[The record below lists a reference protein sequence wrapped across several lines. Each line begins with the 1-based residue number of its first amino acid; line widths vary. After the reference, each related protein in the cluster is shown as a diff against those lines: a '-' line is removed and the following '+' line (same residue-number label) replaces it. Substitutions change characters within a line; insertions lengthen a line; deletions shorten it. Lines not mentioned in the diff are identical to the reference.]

1 MGSWHIIFTLGIFLA
16 AGLISGIMGE
26 LLRLPKVTAY
36 LLIGVILGPALF
48 GVIPHEHLEEL
59 NPLADLAMALVLF
72 NLGCH
77 FTLSRLK
84 RLFHRVLPLSISE
97 ILTTFFAV
105 SVGLFLIGE
114 SGSAAILLGALAIAT
129 APATTILVLKEM
141 ESEGPISEYT
151 GIMVAV
157 NNLVSIIAFEVIFV
171 AVYFFQGDGQGASA
185 FTQLGHLCL
194 DLFGSIFIGVFGG
207 LMISYGNAVIKG
219 SRRIIMLIA
228 IIALTLG
235 LCRTTGLP
243 YMLTF
248 LAMGFTVANSLIE
261 EEVPKVENELNPLT
275 GFLCVLFFMIHGA
288 ELEPDRFLH
297 AGFIGGG
304 YIVLRLL
311 GKYLGVFIPAKLRKE
326 EPEVSQWLGT
336 TLFAQAGAAITLSAI
351 AVTRDPVLGG
361 HLQTIIL
368 GSVVFF
374 EIVGPI
380 MIRQSVLRAGEVPL
394 IHAIHHTA
402 GDPISEFHALIR
414 RFLVSFGLVKEN
426 DQPHDEIV
434 VEQLYRKNVKGIS
447 QTATFN
453 EVITF
458 IEHSHDNTFPVLGA
472 NDEVIGVIRYQDLSN
487 TLFDPKIGSLV
498 RAADLA
504 SHLETVVYPDDTLA
518 RVWSKFRED
527 SYDCLPVVSR
537 EQPHRMLGVI
547 RRWEILKYYIKGH
560 KSAQGIDSPSGH

>member
-16 AGLISGIMGE
+16 AGLLAGTLGE
-26 LLRLPKVTAY
+26 LFRLPKVTAY
-36 LLIGVILGPALF
+36 LLMGVILGPAILDL
-48 GVIPHEHLEEL
+48 IPHEHLEEL
-59 NPLADLAMALVLF
+59 KPLTDLAMALVLF
-72 NLGCH
+72 GLGNH
-77 FTLSRLK
+77 FTLSRLR
-84 RLFHRVLPLSISE
+84 RLFRRVLPLSMGE
-97 ILTTFFAV
+97 ILGTFFV
-105 SVGLFLIGE
+105 VFIGLLLVGE
-114 SGSAAILLGALAIAT
+114 SGGASILLGALAIAT

-141 ESEGPISEYT
+141 QSEGPISEYT
-151 GIMVAV
+151 GILVAL
-157 NNLVSIIAFEVIFV
+157 NNLISIIAFEVIFV
-171 AVYFFQGDGQGASA
+171 IVFFFQGDSAHASVLPQ
-185 FTQLGHLCL
+185 FGHLLL
-194 DLFGSIFIGVFGG
+194 DIFGSVFIGVFGG
-207 LMISYGNAVIKG
+207 LMISYGSSIIKG
-219 SRRIIMLIA
+219 SRRLIMLIGL
-228 IIALTLG
+228 IALALG

-248 LAMGFTVANSLIE
+248 LAMGFTVANSLAE
-261 EEVPKVENELNPLT
+261 EDVPKVEAELNPLT
-275 GFLCVLFFMIHGA
+275 GFLCVLFFIIHGA
-288 ELEPDRFLH
+288 ELKPQQFIE
-297 AGFIGGG
+297 AGLVGSS

-311 GKYLGVFIPAKLRKE
+311 GKYIGIYIPARIRGE
-326 EPEVSQWLGT
+326 EPEVSLWLGT
-336 TLFAQAGAAITLSAI
+336 TLFAQAGAAIALSAI
-351 AVTRDPVLGG
+351 AVSRDPVLGG

-402 GDPISEFHALIR
+402 GDPISEFQSMIR
-414 RFLVSFGLVKEN
+414 RFLVSFGLLSEI
-426 DQPHDEIV
+426 DQAPDQIL

-458 IEHSHDNTFPVLGA
+458 IEHSHDNTFPVIGP
-472 NDEVIGVIRYQDLSN
+472 NEEVVGVIRYQDLSN

-504 SHLETVVYPDDTLA
+504 NSLETIVYPDDSLA
-518 RVWSKFRED
+518 RVWAKFREG

-560 KSAQGIDSPSGH
+560 RSAQNQDGK

>member
-16 AGLISGIMGE
+16 AGLVSGTLGE
-26 LLRLPKVTAY
+26 LFRLPKVTAY
-36 LLIGVILGPALF
+36 LLMGVILGPAIFDL
-48 GVIPHEHLEEL
+48 IPHTHIEEL
-59 NPLADLAMALVLF
+59 NPLTDLAMALVLF
-72 NLGCH
+72 GLGNH
-77 FTLSRLK
+77 FTLSRLR
-84 RLFHRVLPLSISE
+84 RLFHRVLPLSVSE
-97 ILTTFFAV
+97 ILATFFLV
-105 SVGLFLIGE
+105 YVGLLLVGE

-151 GIMVAV
+151 GILVAL
-157 NNLVSIIAFEVIFV
+157 NNLVSIVAFEIIFV
-171 AVYFFQGDGQGASA
+171 AVYFFQGDSQHTSVFA
-185 FTQLGHLCL
+185 QLGHLGL
-194 DLFGSIFIGVFGG
+194 DIFGSIFIGIFGG
-207 LMISYGNAVIKG
+207 LMISYGNAIIKG
-219 SRRIIMLIA
+219 SRRMIMLLGL
-228 IIALTLG
+228 IALALG

-248 LAMGFTVANSLIE
+248 LAMGFTVANSLAE
-261 EEVPKVENELNPLT
+261 EEVPKLEKELNPLT
-275 GFLCVLFFMIHGA
+275 GFLCVLFFIIHGA
-288 ELEPDRFLH
+288 ELEPKQFME
-297 AGFIGGG
+297 AGLVGFS
-304 YIVLRLL
+304 YIILRLL
-311 GKYLGVFIPAKLRKE
+311 GKYIGILVPARMRGE

-336 TLFAQAGAAITLSAI
+336 TLFAQAGAAIALSAI
-351 AVTRDPVLGG
+351 AVSRDPVLGG

-394 IHAIHHTA
+394 INAIHHTA
-402 GDPISEFHALIR
+402 GDPISEFQAMIR
-414 RFLVSFGLVKEN
+414 RFLVSFGLLSEI
-426 DQPHDEIV
+426 DQPPDQIL

-453 EVITF
+453 EVISF
-458 IEHSHDNTFPVLGA
+458 IEHSHDNTFPVLGP
-472 NDEVIGVIRYQDLSN
+472 NEEVVGVIRYQDLSN

-504 SHLETVVYPDDTLA
+504 NNLETVVYPDDSLA
-518 RVWSKFRED
+518 RVWTKFREG
-527 SYDCLPVVSR
+527 SYDCLPVVAR

-560 KSAQGIDSPSGH
+560 RSAQSNDSK

>member
-1 MGSWHIIFTLGIFLA
+1 MESWHIIFTLGVLLA
-16 AGLISGIMGE
+16 AGLISGTFGE

-36 LLIGVILGPALF
+36 LLVGVLLGPAVF
-48 GVIPHEHLEEL
+48 GVIPHHQLEEL
-59 NPLADLAMALVLF
+59 EPLVHLAMALVLF

-84 RLFHRVLPLSISE
+84 RLIHRVLPISVSE
-97 ILTTFFAV
+97 ILATFFAV
-105 SVGLFLIGE
+105 SIGLFLIGE

-151 GIMVAV
+151 GILVAL

-171 AVYFFQGDGQGASA
+171 AVYFFQSDGQGVSA
-185 FTQLGHLCL
+185 LTQLGHLSL
-194 DLFGSIFIGVFGG
+194 DIFGSILIGIFGG

-228 IIALTLG
+228 LISLALGMCQTME
-235 LCRTTGLP
+235 LP

-248 LAMGFTVANSLIE
+248 LAMGFTVANSLVE
-261 EEVPKVENELNPLT
+261 EDVPKVETELNPLT

-288 ELEPDRFLH
+288 DLKPDQFIH
-297 AGFIGGG
+297 AGWIGGG

-311 GKYLGVFIPAKLRKE
+311 GKYWGVFIPAKIRKE
-326 EPEVSQWLGT
+326 EPEVQQWLGT
-336 TLFAQAGAAITLSAI
+336 TLFAQAGAAITLAAI
-351 AVTRDPVLGG
+351 AESRDPVLGG

-414 RFLVSFGLVKEN
+414 RFLVSFGLLTEN
-426 DQPHDEIV
+426 EQPHDEIL
-434 VEQLYRKNVKGIS
+434 VEQLYRKNIKGIS

-453 EVITF
+453 EVISF
-458 IEHSHDNTFPVLGA
+458 IEHSHDNTFPVLGS
-472 NDEVIGVIRYQDLSN
+472 NDEVVGVIRYQDLSN

-504 SHLETVVYPDDTLA
+504 NNLETVVYPDDSLA

-560 KSAQGIDSPSGH
+560 KSAQGIDTQSGH

>member
-16 AGLISGIMGE
+16 AGLLAGTLGE
-26 LLRLPKVTAY
+26 LFRLPKVTAY
-36 LLIGVILGPALF
+36 LLMGVILGPAILDL
-48 GVIPHEHLEEL
+48 IPHEHLEEL
-59 NPLADLAMALVLF
+59 KPLTDLAMALVLF
-72 NLGCH
+72 GLGNH
-77 FTLSRLK
+77 FTLSRLR
-84 RLFHRVLPLSISE
+84 RLFRRVLPLSMGE
-97 ILTTFFAV
+97 ILGTFFV
-105 SVGLFLIGE
+105 VFIGLLLVGE
-114 SGSAAILLGALAIAT
+114 SGGASILLGALAIAT

-141 ESEGPISEYT
+141 QSEGPISEYT
-151 GIMVAV
+151 GILVAL
-157 NNLVSIIAFEVIFV
+157 NNLISIIAFEVIFV
-171 AVYFFQGDGQGASA
+171 IVFFFQGDSAHASVLPQ
-185 FTQLGHLCL
+185 FGHLLL
-194 DLFGSIFIGVFGG
+194 DIFGSVFIGVFGG
-207 LMISYGNAVIKG
+207 LMISYGSSIIKG
-219 SRRIIMLIA
+219 SRRLIMLIGL
-228 IIALTLG
+228 IALALG

-248 LAMGFTVANSLIE
+248 LAMGFTVANSLAE
-261 EEVPKVENELNPLT
+261 EDVPKVEAELNPLT
-275 GFLCVLFFMIHGA
+275 GFLCVLFFIIHGA
-288 ELEPDRFLH
+288 ELKPQQFIE
-297 AGFIGGG
+297 AGLVGSS

-311 GKYLGVFIPAKLRKE
+311 GKYIGIYIPARMRGE
-326 EPEVSQWLGT
+326 EPEVSLWLGT
-336 TLFAQAGAAITLSAI
+336 TLFAQAGAAIALSAI
-351 AVTRDPVLGG
+351 AVSRDPVLGG

-402 GDPISEFHALIR
+402 GDPISEFQSMIR
-414 RFLVSFGLVKEN
+414 RFLVSFGLLSEI
-426 DQPHDEIV
+426 DQAPDQIL

-458 IEHSHDNTFPVLGA
+458 IEHSHDNTFPVIGP
-472 NDEVIGVIRYQDLSN
+472 NEEVVGVIRYQDLSN

-504 SHLETVVYPDDTLA
+504 NSLETIVYPDDSLA
-518 RVWSKFRED
+518 RVWAKFREG

-560 KSAQGIDSPSGH
+560 RSAQNQDGK

>member
-16 AGLISGIMGE
+16 AGLLSGTLGE
-26 LLRLPKVTAY
+26 LFRLPKVTAY
-36 LLIGVILGPALF
+36 LLMGVILGPALLDL
-48 GVIPHEHLEEL
+48 IPHKHLEEL
-59 NPLADLAMALVLF
+59 KPLTDLAMALVLF
-72 NLGCH
+72 GLGNH

-84 RLFHRVLPLSISE
+84 RLFRRVLPLSVGE
-97 ILTTFFAV
+97 ILATFFIV
-105 SVGLFLIGE
+105 FIGLLLVGE
-114 SGSAAILLGALAIAT
+114 SSGAAILLGALAIAT

-141 ESEGPISEYT
+141 QSEGPISEYT
-151 GIMVAV
+151 GILVAM
-157 NNLVSIIAFEVIFV
+157 NNLVSIVAFEIIFV
-171 AVYFFQGDGQGASA
+171 AVYFFQGDSQHNSV
-185 FTQLGHLCL
+185 FTQLGHLGL
-194 DLFGSIFIGVFGG
+194 DIFGSIFIGVFGG
-207 LMISYGNAVIKG
+207 LMISYGSSIIKG
-219 SRRIIMLIA
+219 SRRMIMFIALIA
-228 IIALTLG
+228 IALG
-235 LCRTTGLP
+235 LCRTTGMP

-248 LAMGFTVANSLIE
+248 LAMGFTVANSLAE
-261 EEVPKVENELNPLT
+261 EDVPKVEAELYPLT
-275 GFLCVLFFMIHGA
+275 GFLCVLFFIIHGA
-288 ELEPDRFLH
+288 ELKPTQFIE
-297 AGFIGGG
+297 AGLVGAS
-304 YIVLRLL
+304 YIVFRLL
-311 GKYLGVFIPAKLRKE
+311 GKYIGILVPARMRKE

-336 TLFAQAGAAITLSAI
+336 TLFAQAGAAIALSGI
-351 AVTRDPVLGG
+351 AVSRDPVLGG

-394 IHAIHHTA
+394 INAIHHTA
-402 GDPISEFHALIR
+402 GDPISEFQSMIR
-414 RFLVSFGLVKEN
+414 RFLVSFGLLSEN
-426 DQPHDEIV
+426 NQPADQIL

-453 EVITF
+453 EVISF
-458 IEHSHDNTFPVLGA
+458 IEHSHDNTFPVLGPQE
-472 NDEVIGVIRYQDLSN
+472 EVVGVIRYQDLSN

-504 SHLETVVYPDDTLA
+504 NSLETVVYPDDSLA

-560 KSAQGIDSPSGH
+560 RSAQSNESK

>member
-16 AGLISGIMGE
+16 AGLLAGTLGE
-26 LLRLPKVTAY
+26 LFRLPKVTAY
-36 LLIGVILGPALF
+36 LLMGVILGPAIFDL
-48 GVIPHEHLEEL
+48 IPHEHLEEL
-59 NPLADLAMALVLF
+59 KPLTDLAMALVLF
-72 NLGCH
+72 GLGNH
-77 FTLSRLK
+77 FTLSRLR
-84 RLFHRVLPLSISE
+84 RLFKRVLPLSMGE
-97 ILTTFFAV
+97 VLGTFFIV
-105 SVGLFLIGE
+105 FVGLLLVGE

-141 ESEGPISEYT
+141 QSEGPISEYT
-151 GIMVAV
+151 GILVAL
-157 NNLVSIIAFEVIFV
+157 NNLISIIAFEVIFV
-171 AVYFFQGDGQGASA
+171 VVYFFQVDSAHASVLPQ
-185 FTQLGHLCL
+185 FGHLLL
-194 DLFGSIFIGVFGG
+194 DIFGSVFIGVFGG
-207 LMISYGNAVIKG
+207 LMISYGSSIIKG
-219 SRRIIMLIA
+219 SRRIIMFIGLIA
-228 IIALTLG
+228 LALG
-235 LCRTTGLP
+235 LCRTTGMP

-248 LAMGFTVANSLIE
+248 LAMGFTVANSLAE
-261 EEVPKVENELNPLT
+261 EEVPKVEAELNPLT
-275 GFLCVLFFMIHGA
+275 GFLCVLFFIIHGA
-288 ELEPDRFLH
+288 ELKPQQFIE
-297 AGFIGGG
+297 AGLVGGS

-311 GKYLGVFIPAKLRKE
+311 GKYIGIFIPARMRGE
-326 EPEVSQWLGT
+326 EPEVSIWLGT
-336 TLFAQAGAAITLSAI
+336 TLFAQAGAAIALSAI
-351 AVTRDPVLGG
+351 AVSRDPVLGG

-402 GDPISEFHALIR
+402 GDPISEFQSMIR
-414 RFLVSFGLVKEN
+414 RFLVSFGLLSEI
-426 DQPHDEIV
+426 DQPPDQIL

-453 EVITF
+453 EVISF
-458 IEHSHDNTFPVLGA
+458 IEHSHDNTFPVIGP
-472 NDEVIGVIRYQDLSN
+472 NEEVVGVIRYQDLSN

-504 SHLETVVYPDDTLA
+504 NNLETIVYPDDSLA
-518 RVWSKFRED
+518 RVWAKFREG

-560 KSAQGIDSPSGH
+560 RSAQNQDGK

>member
-16 AGLISGIMGE
+16 AGLLAGTLGE
-26 LLRLPKVTAY
+26 LFRLPKVTAY
-36 LLIGVILGPALF
+36 LLMGVILGPAIFDL
-48 GVIPHEHLEEL
+48 IPHEHLEEL
-59 NPLADLAMALVLF
+59 KPLTDLAMALVLF
-72 NLGCH
+72 GLGNH
-77 FTLSRLK
+77 FTLSRLR
-84 RLFHRVLPLSISE
+84 RLFKRVLPLSMGE
-97 ILTTFFAV
+97 VLGTFFIV
-105 SVGLFLIGE
+105 FVGLLLVGE

-141 ESEGPISEYT
+141 QSEGPISEYT
-151 GIMVAV
+151 GILVAL
-157 NNLVSIIAFEVIFV
+157 NNLISIIAFEVIFV
-171 AVYFFQGDGQGASA
+171 VVYFFQGDSAHASVLPQ
-185 FTQLGHLCL
+185 FGHLLL
-194 DLFGSIFIGVFGG
+194 DIFGSVFIGVFGG
-207 LMISYGNAVIKG
+207 LMISYGSSIIKG
-219 SRRIIMLIA
+219 SRRIIMFIGLIA
-228 IIALTLG
+228 LALG
-235 LCRTTGLP
+235 LCRTTGMP

-248 LAMGFTVANSLIE
+248 LAMGFTVANSLAE
-261 EEVPKVENELNPLT
+261 EEVPKVEAELNPLT
-275 GFLCVLFFMIHGA
+275 GFLCVLFFIIHGA
-288 ELEPDRFLH
+288 ELKPQQFIE
-297 AGFIGGG
+297 AGLVGGS

-311 GKYLGVFIPAKLRKE
+311 GKYIGIFIPARMRGE
-326 EPEVSQWLGT
+326 EPEVSIWLGT
-336 TLFAQAGAAITLSAI
+336 TLFAQAGAAIALSAI
-351 AVTRDPVLGG
+351 AVSRDPVLGG

-402 GDPISEFHALIR
+402 GDPISEFQSMIR
-414 RFLVSFGLVKEN
+414 RFLVSFGLLSEI
-426 DQPHDEIV
+426 DQPPDQIL

-453 EVITF
+453 EVISF
-458 IEHSHDNTFPVLGA
+458 IEHSHDNTFPVIGP
-472 NDEVIGVIRYQDLSN
+472 NEEVVGVIRYQDLSN

-504 SHLETVVYPDDTLA
+504 NNLETIVYPDDSLA
-518 RVWSKFRED
+518 RVWAKFREG

-560 KSAQGIDSPSGH
+560 RSAQNQDGK

>member
-16 AGLISGIMGE
+16 AGLLSGTLGE
-26 LLRLPKVTAY
+26 LFRLPKVTAY
-36 LLIGVILGPALF
+36 LLIGVILGPAVF

-84 RLFHRVLPLSISE
+84 RLFHRVLPISLSE
-97 ILTTFFAV
+97 ILATFFAV
-105 SVGLFLIGE
+105 YVGLMLIGE
-114 SGSAAILLGALAIAT
+114 SGSAAILLGTLAIAT

-151 GIMVAV
+151 GIMVAI
-157 NNLVSIIAFEVIFV
+157 NNLVSIIAFEIIFV
-171 AVYFFQGDGQGASA
+171 AVYFFQSDSQVASA
-185 FTQLGHLCL
+185 FTQLGHLSL
-194 DLFGSIFIGVFGG
+194 DIFGSIFIGVFGG

-228 IIALTLG
+228 LIALALG

-248 LAMGFTVANSLIE
+248 LAMGFTVANSLVE
-261 EEVPKVENELNPLT
+261 EDVPKVETELNPLT
-275 GFLCVLFFMIHGA
+275 GFLCVLFFIIHGA
-288 ELEPDRFLH
+288 ELEPERFIH
-297 AGFIGGG
+297 AGLIGGG

-311 GKYLGVFIPAKLRKE
+311 GKYFGVFISAKVRKE

-336 TLFAQAGAAITLSAI
+336 ALFAQAGAAITLSAI
-351 AVTRDPVLGG
+351 AVSRDPVLGG

-402 GDPISEFHALIR
+402 GDPISEFQAMIR
-414 RFLVSFGLVKEN
+414 RFLVSFGLLSEN
-426 DQPHDEIV
+426 DQPHDEIN
-434 VEQLYRKNVKGIS
+434 VEQLYRKNVKGIL

-453 EVITF
+453 EVISF
-458 IEHSHDNTFPVLGA
+458 IEHSHDNTFPVIGS
-472 NDEVIGVIRYQDLSN
+472 NEEVVGVIRYQDLSN

-504 SHLETVVYPDDTLA
+504 NNLETVVYPDDSLA
-518 RVWSKFRED
+518 LVWSKFREG

-560 KSAQGIDSPSGH
+560 RSAQGIETKQGH